1 MTPAECLADALS
13 LLPSIPSARAFT
25 ISASALESP
34 PPPHTHLPP
43 APVDTLQTP
52 PPPAPQLQPTRP
64 ALHILC
70 RDSSSSSAAF
80 APIDNLGK
88 TGALSGAGYFELEG
102 GRGSLHVIADRVRS
116 RGALQTLLA
125 HELVHALD
133 ACVFGL
139 DLRVCG
145 ALACSEVRAAAAADC
160 TAETG
165 TPFWWRSRCTRNTAT
180 ASASMVFPEQGA
192 ACVRAVFDSCQ
203 PLAPFDNPLPAVAR
217 LLDGERLAVAAAA
230 AGEAAAGR

>member
-1 MTPAECLADALS
+1 MTPSECLAEALS
-13 LLPSIPSARAFT
+13 LLPSVPAARAFT
-25 ISASALESP
+25 ISASALGVP
-34 PPPHTHLPP
+34 PVPT
-43 APVDTLQTP
+43 DTLQTP
-52 PPPAPQLQPTRP
+52 PPPAPQLQPARP

-88 TGALSGAGYFELEG
+88 SGALSGAGYFELEDG
-102 GRGSLHVIADRVRS
+102 GARGSLHVIADRVRS

-133 ACVFGL
+133 ASVFGL

-160 TAETG
+160 AAESG
-165 TPFWWRSRCTRNTAT
+165 TPSWWRRRCARNTAT

-192 ACVRAVFDSCQ
+192 ECVRLVFDSCQ
-203 PLAPFDNPLPAVAR
+203 PLTPFDNPVPAVNR

-230 AGEAAAGR
+230 ADESAAGR